1 MTFLKWDK
9 QYQLNIG
16 LIDNQHKRLFV
27 LIDNFYQA
35 LKQKQ
40 SKHGMAD
47 LLKGLV
53 EYTIYHFKAEE
64 WFMKLHKYP
73 AHQQHKAAH
82 KEFIENVQD
91 FQTRFEQ
98 GRLLIPLEVANFLK
112 DWLSNHILEADK
124 QLALFLI
131 QKGVL

>member
-9 QYQLNIG
+9 QYQLNIS
-16 LIDNQHKRLFV
+16 LIDKQHKRLFL

-40 SKHGMAD
+40 SKQGMAE
-47 LLKGLV
+47 LLNGLA
-53 EYTIYHFKAEE
+53 EYTIYHFNAEE
-64 WFMKLHKYP
+64 WFMKLYKYP
-73 AHQQHKAAH
+73 VHQQHKAAH

-112 DWLSNHILEADK
+112 DWLSNHILTADK